1 MGGGME
7 AHKNKFIEEW
17 GAARENLEY
26 NFRWTRRNLVLAGIF
41 GVAVPILV
49 YRGIVKEFFSFSVLL
64 SNFKRNFLSGF
75 SFPLGYWLV
84 FADLIFEMG
93 ILLTCVSRVKLQFE
107 WGENRVEGKENA
119 EISLRKLSNL
129 NDVVVSDDKAQI

>member
-7 AHKNKFIEEW
+7 AHKNKFIEDW

-26 NFRWTRRNLVLAGIF
+26 NFR
-41 GVAVPILV
+41 
-49 YRGIVKEFFSFSVLL
+49 SHFSVLL

-75 SFPLGYWLV
+75 SFPLR
-84 FADLIFEMG
+84 FF
-93 ILLTCVSRVKLQFE
+93 
-107 WGENRVEGKENA
+107 EGKENA

-129 NDVVVSDDKAQI
+129 NDVVVSDD

>member
-1 MGGGME
+1 M
-7 AHKNKFIEEW
+7 W
-17 GAARENLEY
+17 YWNL
-26 NFRWTRRNLVLAGIF
+26 G
-41 GVAVPILV
+41 
-49 YRGIVKEFFSFSVLL
+49 
-64 SNFKRNFLSGF
+64 
-75 SFPLGYWLV
+75 LV